1 MISPRAPR
9 RAPRH
14 APRLVTAGLAAV
26 ALLAGLVLP
35 APAIAADSTPTPSPT
50 ATSAIPAGT
59 TVFTL
64 SPVANGI
71 VNPGD
76 ALSASISIQ
85 NGTDAEMAPTTV
97 TLSLGRTPIADRED
111 LGDWLDG
118 TPTDV
123 ALEAVATD
131 EIAAVEPGGFQVRG
145 ITIAA
150 DDPALAGLAP
160 GVYPLAASYPGT
172 DGTVTSTSTM
182 IVPPAE
188 ATDVGIGVIVP
199 ITAGA
204 LSDGL
209 LTAEQLAELTAPD
222 GDLTNQL
229 DGVTGTAAIL
239 AVDPAVPASIRVL
252 GTSAPESALE
262 WLARLESIQNSRFAL
277 QFGDADVTAQLQ
289 AGLPRPLQPTSFTAY
304 MSESNFAT
312 PTPTPTPT
320 PAPSDAP
327 TTAPTPQPDSALPST
342 DELLTVGPATR
353 QGVYWP
359 AEGTADAEII
369 SRLTDIATTDGTA
382 PATLIPSSTTDAGS
396 DGRTVSAHG
405 RVGAGEVLVY
415 DSDVSAALD
424 DASQQ
429 EVSWL
434 RGAPLTAA
442 TAYLAFAA
450 AETNGPLLVTVGRGD
465 GRSRVELGAAISA
478 AFSAPDVTPRTIATV
493 AAGEALDVEL
503 TGVESSPERA
513 AAASALVADEG
524 ELARFATI
532 LDQPSLLTG
541 PERADILQVLGV
553 AWIGDTTWPTVLAE
567 HRAATAGTLDS
578 VALLPTSPSDLYGSS
593 AALRFW
599 VRNDL
604 PYPVNLVLYTTR
616 DNLRLDVQGETPIVA
631 TPQSNT
637 RVEVPV
643 QARVGRGDVTLTLQL
658 RSPAFVAI
666 GDPQSVEVNVYADWE
681 AVGIAALA
689 ALVGILLLFGIAR
702 TVLRVRR
709 RRKATD
715 AAAPG
720 GADGGTVAGAEAGV
734 LGTGGKGRAEDE
746 ADDDEDGAGVAEAG
760 VPAATDGDER

>member
-1 MISPRAPR
+1 MA
-9 RAPRH
+9 
-14 APRLVTAGLAAV
+14 AGAVLAA
-26 ALLAGLVLP
+26 LLLP
-35 APAIAADSTPTPSPT
+35 APAIAADPTPIPSPSVS
-50 ATSAIPAGT
+50 SAIPAGT

-76 ALSASISIQ
+76 ALSVSVSIQ
-85 NGTDAEMAPTTV
+85 NGTDAELAAATV
-97 TLSLGRTPIADRED
+97 TLSLGRTPLADRDD

-118 TPTDV
+118 SSPEL
-123 ALEAVATD
+123 ALEPIGTD
-131 EIAAVEPGGFQVRG
+131 SIAAVEPGGFQVRG
-145 ITIAA
+145 ITVAA

-160 GVYPLAASYPGT
+160 GVYPLAASYPAAE
-172 DGTVTSTSTM
+172 GTVTSTSAM
-182 IVPPAE
+182 IVPPTE
-188 ATDVGIGVIVP
+188 AIDVGIGVVVP
-199 ITAGA
+199 ITAGP
-204 LSDGL
+204 LSEGL

-262 WLARLESIQNSRFAL
+262 WLSRLEAIQNSRFAL

-289 AGLPRPLQPTSFTAY
+289 AGLPRPLQPTSFSAY
-304 MSESNFAT
+304 MSSSNFAT

-342 DELLTVGPATR
+342 DELLVVGPATR

-359 AEGTADAEII
+359 ADGTADEQIVSHLA
-369 SRLTDIATTDGTA
+369 DIATADGTA
-382 PATLIPSSTTDAGS
+382 PVTLIPSSTTDAGS

-429 EVSWL
+429 EESWL
-434 RGAPLTAA
+434 RGAPLTTA

-450 AETNGPLLVTVGRGD
+450 AETDGPLLVTVGRGD

-493 AAGEALDVEL
+493 AAGEAFDLEL

-513 AAASALVADEG
+513 AAASALVADES

-532 LDQPSLLTG
+532 LDQPSMLTG
-541 PERADILQVLGV
+541 PERADILQLLGV
-553 AWIGDTTWPTVLAE
+553 AWIGDATWSTELAD

-666 GDPQSVEVNVYADWE
+666 GEPESVEINVYADWE
-681 AVGIAALA
+681 AVGITALA
-689 ALVGILLLFGIAR
+689 VLVGILLLFGIAR
-702 TVLRVRR
+702 TVLRM
-709 RRKATD
+709 RRKRK
-715 AAAPG
+715 
-720 GADGGTVAGAEAGV
+720 GTVPTPTE
-734 LGTGGKGRAEDE
+734 
-746 ADDDEDGAGVAEAG
+746 
-760 VPAATDGDER
+760 GDER

>member
-1 MISPRAPR
+1 MIVTSPRAPR
-9 RAPRH
+9 RAPR
-14 APRLVTAGLAAV
+14 LVTAAMAAGV
-26 ALLAGLVLP
+26 MLAGLVLP
-35 APAIAADSTPTPSPT
+35 APALAADPTPSPSPS
-50 ATSAIPAGT
+50 ATSAVPTGT

-76 ALSASISIQ
+76 ALSVSVSIQ
-85 NGTDAEMAPTTV
+85 NGTEAELAPATV
-97 TLSLGRTPIADRED
+97 TLSLGRTPLADRDD

-118 TPTDV
+118 SSAEL
-123 ALEAVATD
+123 ALEPIGTD
-131 EIAAVEPGGFQVRG
+131 TIAAVEPGGFQVRG
-145 ITIAA
+145 ITVAA

-160 GVYPLAASYPGT
+160 GVYPLAASYP
-172 DGTVTSTSTM
+172 DAVGTVTSTSAM
-182 IVPPAE
+182 IVPPTG
-188 ATDVGIGVIVP
+188 ATDVGIGVVVP
-199 ITAGA
+199 ITAGP

-262 WLARLESIQNSRFAL
+262 WLSRLETIQNSRFAL

-304 MSESNFAT
+304 MSSSNFAT
-312 PTPTPTPT
+312 PTPTPTPATSAPT
-320 PAPSDAP
+320 PTPTAAPSDAP

-342 DELLTVGPATR
+342 DELLVVGPATR
-353 QGVYWP
+353 QGAYWP
-359 AEGTADAEII
+359 ADGTADEQII
-369 SRLTDIATTDGTA
+369 SRLADIATDDGTA
-382 PATLIPSSTTDAGS
+382 PVTLIPSATTDAGS

-405 RVGAGEVLVY
+405 RVGSGEVLVY
-415 DSDVSAALD
+415 DSDISAALD

-429 EVSWL
+429 EEPWL
-434 RGAPLTAA
+434 RGAPLTTA

-450 AETNGPLLVTVGRGD
+450 AETNGPLLVTVGRGE

-493 AAGEALDVEL
+493 AAGEAFDLEL

-513 AAASALVADEG
+513 DAASALVADES

-532 LDQPSLLTG
+532 LDQPPLLTG
-541 PERADILQVLGV
+541 PERADILQLLGV
-553 AWIGDTTWPTVLAE
+553 AWIGDATWPTVLSD

-604 PYPVNLVLYTTR
+604 PYPVNLVLYTSR

-666 GDPQSVEVNVYADWE
+666 GEPESVEINVYADWE

-689 ALVGILLLFGIAR
+689 VVIGILLLFGIAR
-702 TVLRVRR
+702 TVLRIRR
-709 RRKATD
+709 RRKGMATTPPPGAAEATD
-715 AAAPG
+715 AGEERVSSTP
-720 GADGGTVAGAEAGV
+720 
-734 LGTGGKGRAEDE
+734 
-746 ADDDEDGAGVAEAG
+746 
-760 VPAATDGDER
+760 DGDEP